1 MKKILLLIP
10 IFLLAVNSF
19 AQYGMHADNWPI
31 VEEGVTMSPDTT
43 IFNGGATSAKITS
56 IKKKAAF
63 RSGRFDVTAGAAF
76 NFSID
81 VLDNTNDAKLRLY
94 FYFRDECGNDI
105 WSKSVYSSDSA
116 DWKTITINDTVPV
129 GAVAADV
136 KFKVYDN
143 DAIPLYID
151 NATYT
156 ENGGANQFANSGFEN
171 WADLTSPSINCDQQV
186 ASDKNG
192 SYIVASTNAATGKIY
207 LVKEEVAAAT
217 QAGLEAA
224 VTAGNGQS
232 ADITAANTDIE
243 VLTTGLGL
251 GRYFCYAADGDGNI
265 SEKSRN
271 CIEITF
277 AYDFLPQ
284 FWPIY
289 EKGVTM
295 SREKVIVKERTTS
308 LKVETSKY
316 KAAFRSGSFNV
327 TPGEEY
333 TFSIDVMDTTSD
345 SKLRCYLYFRDNCG
359 NDIEGSSQYSTT
371 STDWESIVF
380 NDTVPEGA
388 VTADVKFKVYDK
400 KGNALFVDNA
410 SYIEGTGE
418 NVFPNPYFEFWGDIY
433 TPWIR
438 YDNEL
443 TVTNGP
449 DVSVQYSTNASTGNV
464 YIVPDTLAGYTAAS
478 LEALAAALKANK
490 APINTSLEQ
499 LEVATLQLTPG
510 LYKLIIVDGYGSIS
524 DEFVSCLE
532 IIEFDNTPPVVQ
544 AAAQNATVSSGQF
557 VIAQSNET
565 GWVYIIMSGE
575 PATRSTELDA
585 AVLANKGAKAVV
597 GAAGTDVQILTE
609 NLIAGTYYA
618 YAVDQQYNIS
628 VKGENEITIT
638 YAVGVKLLDELGMKV
653 YPNPVT
659 NTLNISQA
667 QHIKRYE
674 VINIIGRKVES
685 AVNQNPLL
693 QINTSGYAEG
703 IYLLQIYLNDGT
715 YAKIKFIKQ

>member
-10 IFLLAVNSF
+10 IFLLAVDSF

-43 IFNGGATSAKITS
+43 IFNEGTTSAKITS
-56 IKKKAAF
+56 IEKKAAF

-94 FYFRDECGNDI
+94 FYFRDECGSDI

-116 DWKTITINDTVPV
+116 DWKTITISDTVPV

-151 NATYT
+151 NASYT
-156 ENGGANQFANSGFEN
+156 ENGGGNQFANGGFEN
-171 WADLTSPSINCDQQV
+171 WADLASPSVNCGQQV

-207 LVKEEVAAAT
+207 LVKEEVAVAT

-232 ADITAANTDIE
+232 ADIIAANTDIE
-243 VLTTGLGL
+243 ILTTGLDL
-251 GRYFCYAADGDGNI
+251 GRYFCYATDGNGNI

-284 FWPIY
+284 FWTVY
-289 EKGVTM
+289 EEGVTM
-295 SREKVIVKERTTS
+295 SREKTIVKERTTS
-308 LKVETSKY
+308 LKVKTSKY

-359 NDIEGSSQYSTT
+359 NDIEGSSHYSVN
-371 STDWESIVF
+371 STDWEPIVF
-380 NDTVPEGA
+380 NDIVPEGA

-400 KGNALFVDNA
+400 KGNALFVDNV

-418 NVFPNPYFEFWGDIY
+418 NILPNPYFEFWGDIY
-433 TPWIR
+433 TPWVR
-438 YDNEL
+438 YDSQ

-449 DVSVQYSTNASTGNV
+449 DVFATYSTNASTGSA
-464 YIVPDTLAGYTAAS
+464 YLVPDTLTGYTAAS
-478 LEALAAALKANK
+478 LEALVTDQKANK
-490 APINTSLEQ
+490 APVNTSPEQ
-499 LEVATLQLTPG
+499 LEVATFQLTPG
-510 LYKLIIVDGYGSIS
+510 LYKLIIVDSYGYIS
-524 DEFVSCLE
+524 DEFISCLE

-544 AAAQNATVSSGQF
+544 AAAQNATVSTGQF
-557 VIAQSNET
+557 VVAQSNET
-565 GWVYIIMSGE
+565 GWVYIIMDGE
-575 PATRSTELDA
+575 PATRSTELEA

-597 GAAGTDVQILTE
+597 GEADTDVQILTG

-618 YAVDQQYNIS
+618 YAVDEQYNIS
-628 VKGENEITIT
+628 AKGENEIIIT
-638 YAVGVKLLDELGMKV
+638 YAVGVKLLEELGMKV

-659 NTLNISQA
+659 NTLNITQA
-667 QHIKRYE
+667 RHIRSYE
-674 VINIIGRKVES
+674 VINITGRKIES
-685 AVNQNPLL
+685 AVNQNSLL
-693 QINTSGYAEG
+693 QINISGYAKG
-703 IYLLQIYLNDGT
+703 IYLLKVYLDDGS
-715 YAKIKFIKQ
+715 YAKVKFVKQ